1 MSRHKRRAP
10 SASCSTRIRAKASG
24 RCSVF
29 ATTTDSPDRVR
40 VSYDAGE
47 TWAPEEYILGEGE
60 NYPGNIAM
68 SDGMLM
74 TICPYRDCGPIQAF
88 ALEATTGK

>member
-1 MSRHKRRAP
+1 M
-10 SASCSTRIRAKASG
+10 
-24 RCSVF
+24 
-29 ATTTDSPDRVR
+29 R

-68 SDGMLM
+68 PDGMLM
-74 TICPYRDCGPIQAF
+74 TICPYRDCGPIHAF
-88 ALEATTGK
+88 ALEATTEKWLRRGIE

>member
-1 MSRHKRRAP
+1 M
-10 SASCSTRIRAKASG
+10 
-24 RCSVF
+24 
-29 ATTTDSPDRVR
+29 R

-88 ALEATTGK
+88 ALEATTGKWLSRGIE